1 MFIFSSAAP
10 KRSTTSFRISIAS
23 TTITVLTV
31 LTMTGCT
38 SPDSTAQNPT
48 GVAGQVSEETF
59 SASDFMFVQMMI
71 PHHDQALQMAG
82 LASARALS
90 PQILDLATQISVA
103 QNSEINLMKSWLTSL
118 GITQM
123 PDLES
128 LGAHAGHMD
137 GVLTDAQMEALRQAR
152 GPEFDRLFSEFM
164 IEHHLGAISMA
175 RDVLAQSDGSVQG
188 APEVKALARAIIVEQ
203 EEEIVFLKSII
214 DSRESLSRTAISPA
228 RSHVH
233 DALIRGESLFIGTHS
248 GIYQVNVQTG
258 SAERIGKSNDDFMAL
273 AGQPENVM
281 VASGHPGTGSAMSN
295 PIGLIRSTNQGVT
308 WDRVSL
314 EGEVDFHALAIE
326 DNQIV
331 GWDTRGPLQWSRDG
345 GQTWI
350 SGPSVEVISLTWF
363 KGTVWMTTPDQGV
376 LKWNPGDMETVA
388 VDLPAMLLST
398 SPNAD
403 AIWRVDA
410 DGNVHRSLDFQSWAQ
425 VGTVKEIEA
434 LAADFDHAYA
444 VTAQSFQLLSL
455 DN

>member
-1 MFIFSSAAP
+1 MSIFRSAAH
-10 KRSTTSFRISIAS
+10 KLSTKSLLISMAC
-23 TTITVLTV
+23 TITVLTA
-31 LTMTGCT
+31 LTMTGC
-38 SPDSTAQNPT
+38 SSQDSTAKNPAQ
-48 GVAGQVSEETF
+48 VAGQVSEETF

-71 PHHDQALQMAG
+71 PHHDQAVQMAS

-152 GPEFDRLFSEFM
+152 GPEFDRLFAEFM

-228 RSHVH
+228 LSHVH

-331 GWDTRGPLQWSRDG
+331 GWDTRGPLLWSQDG
-345 GQTWI
+345 GQSWTG
-350 SGPSVEVISLTWF
+350 GPSVQAKSIVWF
-363 KGTVWMTTPDQGV
+363 QDSVWITTPDQGL
-376 LKWNPGDMETVA
+376 LKWNPGDMTTVA
-388 VDLPAMLLST
+388 VGLPTVLLST
-398 SPNAD
+398 SPKGD

-410 DGNVHRSLDFQSWAQ
+410 DGSVHRSLDLQSWTQA
-425 VGTVKEIEA
+425 GSLKEIEA
-434 LAADFDHAYA
+434 LAAEFDHAYA
-444 VTAQSFQLLSL
+444 VTAQSVQRLSL